1 MNIEQILEKLTLEEK
16 IKLCSGVDFWH
27 TKEFSDKGVP
37 SLMMSDGPHGLRK
50 QPESADMLGINESVP
65 ATSFPTAV
73 LSACSWDR
81 ELLKRMGEAI
91 AREAIANKV
100 SLVLGPG
107 ANIKRNPLCGRNFEY
122 FSEDPYLSGKLA
134 AAHISGIEKT
144 GTGSCLKHFALNN
157 QEYKRFSSDSYVD
170 ERTMRE
176 IYLATFETAVK
187 EGKPAAVMSSYNKV
201 NGVYSSDNQ
210 WLLTEVLREDWGFD
224 GLVVT
229 DWGGMSDRREAFKA
243 GCDLMMPGGSDYMET
258 EVIEA
263 VKNGKLS
270 EEDITR
276 SARRVLELLVKT
288 AHENAKEADMQAHYE
303 LAKEIAEESAVL
315 LKNEEEI
322 LPLQEEEELLFVGHM
337 AKKIRY
343 QGSGSSHINPWKLVN
358 VADVCETIPFME
370 GCYPDGSTD
379 EKLLQEA
386 ENAAKCAKKVVVFA
400 GLTDIYESEG
410 FDREH
415 MKMPEGHVQMIE
427 RMAAVNPNVV
437 VVLMSGSAVE
447 VPWIDKVKAVLY
459 MGLPGEAGGEAIK
472 NLLFGKVNPSGKLAE
487 TWPVSYEDC
496 ISSEYYGEPYK
507 NAEYREGIYVG
518 YRYYETAGVKVRF
531 PFGHGISYTHFSYSD
546 LQVDGNKVR
555 CTVKNVGETAGK
567 EVVQLY
573 IEPIKSRVHRPACE
587 LKGFDKVELEP
598 GESKTVTFLL
608 NERSFAV
615 WENGWKV
622 PSGDYAICI
631 GKNSHEMCLKK
642 EVSIDMDEV
651 TESVTL
657 PKWYRTLMGVPARQ
671 DFEVLLGRRIV
682 DSSIKK
688 GQFSK
693 ENTIMEMKD
702 HSLIMKLVYFGFET
716 VMARKY
722 GGRDY
727 SNPTFKMMMTTA
739 MDCSVSG
746 MQINGGIK
754 GYVLQGLVEIA
765 NGRFFKGI
773 QLMFKK

>member
-1 MNIEQILEKLTLEEK
+1 
-16 IKLCSGVDFWH
+16 
-27 TKEFSDKGVP
+27 
-37 SLMMSDGPHGLRK
+37 
-50 QPESADMLGINESVP
+50 
-65 ATSFPTAV
+65 
-73 LSACSWDR
+73 
-81 ELLKRMGEAI
+81 
-91 AREAIANKV
+91 
-100 SLVLGPG
+100 
-107 ANIKRNPLCGRNFEY
+107 
-122 FSEDPYLSGKLA
+122 
-134 AAHISGIEKT
+134 
-144 GTGSCLKHFALNN
+144 
-157 QEYKRFSSDSYVD
+157 
-170 ERTMRE
+170 
-176 IYLATFETAVK
+176 
-187 EGKPAAVMSSYNKV
+187 
-201 NGVYSSDNQ
+201 
-210 WLLTEVLREDWGFD
+210 
-224 GLVVT
+224 
-229 DWGGMSDRREAFKA
+229 
-243 GCDLMMPGGSDYMET
+243 
-258 EVIEA
+258 
-263 VKNGKLS
+263 
-270 EEDITR
+270 
-276 SARRVLELLVKT
+276 
-288 AHENAKEADMQAHYE
+288 
-303 LAKEIAEESAVL
+303 
-315 LKNEEEI
+315 
-322 LPLQEEEELLFVGHM
+322 
-337 AKKIRY
+337 
-343 QGSGSSHINPWKLVN
+343 
-358 VADVCETIPFME
+358 
-370 GCYPDGSTD
+370 
-379 EKLLQEA
+379 
-386 ENAAKCAKKVVVFA
+386 
-400 GLTDIYESEG
+400 
-410 FDREH
+410 
-415 MKMPEGHVQMIE
+415 
-427 RMAAVNPNVV
+427 
-437 VVLMSGSAVE
+437 
-447 VPWIDKVKAVLY
+447 

-651 TESVTL
+651 TDSATL